1 MNEKSKELQN
11 KLLGIKTDIEGE
23 NRVYIDRCR
32 EVQNMLSH
40 LDMSDN
46 RVLQK
51 MSSAISKSNDANSSY
66 YAYLIIKLKEVDR
79 ITKAYEIAELDY
91 QVVEQV
97 YQLIQYINDESSIK
111 NSFDGA
117 INYGFSS
124 IDIGTMAV
132 VSYSPSIEAKALELS
147 WKEKLDKMPA
157 QKRQEYDKQKKKE
170 LDVKTEYRKELDAW
184 KKACMPITKQ
194 REEYVNNVITEKTR
208 QIQKELTLKYET
220 EKKAKEDQV
229 QVIKNNIDIKNNTL
243 KQLGLFRYKEKQ
255 AIRGEIQKEQNKIE
269 DIKQSLTQL
278 KLQYNEAQVTS
289 VKQAKDSIEK
299 EAKLEAESKYP
310 YLPEP
315 KKPESVIKEE
325 QIENARISKLLSEII
340 EALIETDTFMTRADL
355 ESYFMGQKDRWDMRK
370 AIERGVRDNLIYH
383 SKIKGVDYYARM

>member
-1 MNEKSKELQN
+1 MKT
-11 KLLGIKTDIEGE
+11 IK
-23 NRVYIDRCR
+23 RF
-32 EVQNMLSH
+32 
-40 LDMSDN
+40 
-46 RVLQK
+46 LQK
-51 MSSAISKSNDANSSY
+51 
-66 YAYLIIKLKEVDR
+66 
-79 ITKAYEIAELDY
+79 
-91 QVVEQV
+91 
-97 YQLIQYINDESSIK
+97 
-111 NSFDGA
+111 
-117 INYGFSS
+117 
-124 IDIGTMAV
+124 IDVFAV
-132 VSYSPSIEAKALELS
+132 P
-147 WKEKLDKMPA
+147 
-157 QKRQEYDKQKKKE
+157 
-170 LDVKTEYRKELDAW
+170 
-184 KKACMPITKQ
+184 
-194 REEYVNNVITEKTR
+194 
-208 QIQKELTLKYET
+208 LT
-220 EKKAKEDQV
+220 
-229 QVIKNNIDIKNNTL
+229 
-243 KQLGLFRYKEKQ
+243 FRYKEKQ
-255 AIRGEIQKEQNKIE
+255 AIRGEIQKEQNQIE